1 MRQEGEV
8 EAKLGRAL
16 IVRSGDRGPQRFRAE
31 ERCSGMCSKEAQS
44 ALEDKDG
51 QRRGPDAY
59 IRMIPVI
66 LMNLRIIAD
75 WNEMT
80 LGDRR
85 QPTGGR
91 DGNSRPR
98 EE

>member
-16 IVRSGDRGPQRFRAE
+16 IVRSGDRDRQRFRAE
-31 ERCSGMCSKEAQS
+31 ECCSRMWSKEAQP

-59 IRMIPVI
+59 NRMIPV
-66 LMNLRIIAD
+66 MNLRIIAD

-85 QPTGGR
+85 QPTGCR